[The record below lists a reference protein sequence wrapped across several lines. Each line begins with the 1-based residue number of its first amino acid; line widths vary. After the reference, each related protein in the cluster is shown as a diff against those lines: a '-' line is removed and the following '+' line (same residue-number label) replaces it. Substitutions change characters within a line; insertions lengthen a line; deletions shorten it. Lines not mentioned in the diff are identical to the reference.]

1 MLMNNQ
7 AYHDNHLLDN
17 LLTKESIDQVMFQ
30 AIPNGHAKSAKTPV
44 RGCGAVVGRCVEGVC
59 CCCCC
64 CCAALE
70 ATSSSRASRVA
81 SCELLGS

>member
-1 MLMNNQ
+1 MKE
-7 AYHDNHLLDN
+7 HLLGN

-44 RGCGAVVGRCVEGVC
+44 RGCGAVVGRCMEGVSCRC
-59 CCCCC
+59 CCC
-64 CCAALE
+64 ALE